1 MEYKIKIEYTL
12 NPKKIAYMI
21 IKELNTTSWLY
32 KPTSLKEMLD
42 YLDNYYADGLIENH
56 FEIDF
61 SDLDEENKK
70 LIAYWV
76 WNEYQKLV

>member
-12 NPKKIAYMI
+12 NPKKIAYSI
-21 IKELNTTSWLY
+21 NKELHKTSWLC
-32 KPTSLKEMLD
+32 KPTSVKEMFY
-42 YLDNYYADGLIENH
+42 YLDNCYSDGLIENH

-61 SDLDEENKK
+61 SDLDEDNKK

-76 WNEYQKLV
+76 WNEYQKLI